1 MFYYDF
7 QKKKKTYNRDEKPQ
21 ITTERKIRSTLQMG
35 FFQCFSSL
43 LVCRIKMEITG
54 LFHSTIYYNYI
65 QYIYKDR
72 SPCTS
77 WFRGLRGILSCI

>member
-1 MFYYDF
+1 MIS
-7 QKKKKTYNRDEKPQ
+7 KKKPKTYNRDEKPQ

-35 FFQCFSSL
+35 FFFSVSVLCWCVGLRWRSQGYFTLQC
-43 LVCRIKMEITG
+43 
-54 LFHSTIYYNYI
+54 YYNYI